1 MTKTPKKTQP
11 ADNLPMRDR
20 IKQIA
25 RELFIRHGLSEVTY
39 GDIAELAGTTRANL
53 HYHFGNKTDLIEEV
67 FRETFDSVIALN
79 NEIWLTPGR
88 TLDERI
94 RLTQEDARKRFYQ
107 FNKDRRGNVP
117 WSLSA
122 RARADDGLLTP
133 ELLAGMADMSRQFEA
148 GVTHAVQ
155 AAIKAGE
162 LRPDTPARAI
172 VLLITPIWHFGSH
185 LTRFSGLN
193 KLLEHYSAVRMTI
206 RDAYGT
212 DKYPE
217 LNLPL
222 RDVSSPA
229 DHSTKVS

>member
-1 MTKTPKKTQP
+1 
-11 ADNLPMRDR
+11 MRER
-20 IKQIA
+20 LKHIA
-25 RELFIRHGLSEVTY
+25 RDLFIRRGLSDVTY
-39 GDIAELAGTTRANL
+39 GDIAEVAGTTRANL
-53 HYHFGNKTDLIEEV
+53 HYHFGNKAELIAEI
-67 FRETFDSVIALN
+67 FRETFESVTALN

-94 RLTQEDARKRFYQ
+94 HLTQEDARKRFYE
-107 FNKDRRGNVP
+107 FNRDRRGSTP

-122 RARADDGLLTP
+122 RARADDSLLTP
-133 ELLAGMADMSRQFEA
+133 ELLRGMADMSRQFEA
-148 GVTHAVQ
+148 GVAHAVQ
-155 AAIKAGE
+155 EAIAAGE

-193 KLLEHYSAVRMTI
+193 RLLEHYHAVRMMI

-212 DKYPE
+212 DRYPK

-222 RDVSSPA
+222 RDTARSVNKP
-229 DHSTKVS
+229 DEVP